1 MNYDHINERYY
12 RLWAERF
19 RLMRQFGM
27 TNEQK
32 ARAMDGH
39 AELDAYEATRHLF
52 DAARRR
58 FDAQI
63 QHVDIPV
70 VEEDAPVPA
79 APAQAAPAHE
89 PVVPAAQRR
98 DPDGWAEFQ
107 ANREQGRIP
116 HHATYGGIHRRRC
129 GHAGCD
135 RVGGVMG
142 VRFVTRRYRCE
153 VHEA

>member
-1 MNYDHINERYY
+1 MNYDYMNEQYY
-12 RLWAERF
+12 QLWAERF
-19 RLMRQFGM
+19 RQMRQFGM

-32 ARAMDGH
+32 ARAMELYATQD
-39 AELDAYEATRHLF
+39 AEDATRHLF
-52 DAARRR
+52 IAARRR
-58 FDAQI
+58 RDAQI
-63 QHVDIPV
+63 QHANIPV

-79 APAQAAPAHE
+79 VPAQAAPAPE
-89 PVVPAAQRR
+89 PVIPAAQRR
-98 DPDGWAEFQ
+98 DPEGWAEFQ